1 MKAKQQAC
9 HHEVDSERL
18 LLKIAKRSPDL
29 ALILPA
35 RLGHIGCKFVIAT
48 VSRTTMGNTGMKTA
62 LMKAAAGLLS
72 AVASVSFAIGPAA
85 AADMPGNPPP
95 PPTGY
100 YGPPVEEGYAVP
112 PPPAVYAYPP
122 APAYPYYYAVPP
134 VAVVPRPYY
143 ARPYYG
149 WGYGR
154 PYGAWR
160 YARGYAPYGAG
171 RYHGYYR

>member
-1 MKAKQQAC
+1 MK
-9 HHEVDSERL
+9 
-18 LLKIAKRSPDL
+18 P
-29 ALILPA
+29 
-35 RLGHIGCKFVIAT
+35 
-48 VSRTTMGNTGMKTA
+48 A
-62 LMKAAAGLLS
+62 LMKPALMLLGAVLS
-72 AVASVSFAIGPAA
+72 AAVTIGPAA
-85 AADMPGNPPP
+85 AADMPGYPPAP

-100 YGPPVEEGYAVP
+100 YGPPVEQGYVVP

-122 APAYPYYYAVPP
+122 PPVYRYYEAPP
-134 VAVVPRPYY
+134 VAVVPGPYY

-154 PYGAWR
+154 PFPGAWR